1 MNFKKIAG
9 TSILLVSLLFSSTS
23 FAATEKSPNSKPI
36 KTTAAC
42 YDQHNLKLTQENLSF
57 DQSEKTQEFAP
68 INQEKLLQ
76 ETGWEK
82 PTPNAQIEKVIRV
95 SSIEDVQNSSKAPL
109 ADWDWLVVKNG
120 MERDGCGLVVR
131 ARTSGTG
138 DPASGKLILEQ
149 SVKVS
154 NSYSSNVSVS
164 AKVVSAGVEYNVGA
178 EFNRTAKREV
188 DTAGQN
194 YQIVAYDD
202 FRIQP
207 FDVYFTKLFKG
218 TGTAYRQVG
227 FCFVVWKL

>member
-23 FAATEKSPNSKPI
+23 FAATKESPSSKPI

-42 YDQHNLKLTQENLSF
+42 YDQRNLKLTQENLSF
-57 DQSEKTQEFAP
+57 DQSEKTQEFTP

-95 SSIEDVQNSSKAPL
+95 SSVEKTQKSTKAPL
-109 ADWDWLVVKNG
+109 ADWEFLVVKDG

-131 ARTSGTG
+131 ARNTGTG
-138 DPASGKLILEQ
+138 DPVSGKLVLEQ
-149 SVKVS
+149 TVKVS
-154 NSYSSNVSVS
+154 NSYTSNVAVS
-164 AKVVSAGVEYNVGA
+164 ASVVSAGVGYNVGS

-188 DTAGQN
+188 NTNGQN
-194 YQIVAYDD
+194 YQIIAYDD
-202 FRIQP
+202 FRLQP
-207 FDVYFTKLFKG
+207 FNVYFTKLFKG